1 MCTFEFRIRHERPID
16 DNASIKL
23 RQGNTDMED
32 RKPKA
37 WIKNITFSSG
47 QCLEFSEHD
56 KVIIVGPN
64 NSGKSQSLRDIIESV
79 QNTNATTVVAKTVTL
94 EKKGSIAD
102 LNEFLKPHMNFD
114 GLSYRLGNWNI
125 ATPHTSLWGQPGL
138 HSAIAPGFIKNISAN
153 DRLTIC
159 KPPPSLKPD
168 QERSR
173 PQHVLYEDDG
183 LMSKVSALFK
193 RAFNADLMIDFKGG
207 SVIPIHVGEVPTG
220 PEMVDRASQAY
231 ALAVRTNPALER
243 QGDGMRGYAGILF
256 ETLVTD
262 LDMMLVD
269 EPEAFLHPPQMRK
282 LGETLASEVKG
293 QLFVSTHSSDILR
306 GFLEGTKGEVRII
319 RITRNG
325 TTNEVHEAKID
336 VIRELWQ
343 KPDLRYSNAL
353 EGIFHEQTIICEDD
367 SDCRLINSVADH
379 CASQPTERWM
389 DTSYIPTGGKH
400 AIPKI
405 ASILRQIGL
414 SLKAVV
420 DIDFLSEERLVKD
433 TVEAFGGNWEELKT
447 DWKVV
452 DNEVRNGLKSKSAQ
466 TIKADIQEIIGNS
479 DSDHLPASAIK
490 ESLKQVS
497 PWNEVKRYGAAR
509 IPRGDGT
516 TRYNELDRKL
526 KSIGIYVIPKG
537 EIEGFC
543 PSISGH
549 GPKFV
554 TSLLNT
560 YNLDAEELA
569 EARSFVTT
577 VLTGEGSKR
586 KPILLSE

>member
-1 MCTFEFRIRHERPID
+1 
-16 DNASIKL
+16 
-23 RQGNTDMED
+23 MED
-32 RKPKA
+32 RRIKA
-37 WIKNITFSSG
+37 WIKAITFSSG
-47 QCLEFSEHD
+47 QRLAFSEHD

-64 NSGKSQSLRDIIESV
+64 NSGKSQLLRDLVTSIQNSSQKTIVV
-79 QNTNATTVVAKTVTL
+79 QDVVVEKTGSTEELL
-94 EKKGSIAD
+94 EM
-102 LNEFLKPHMNFD
+102 LKPHLTAD
-114 GLSYRLGNWNI
+114 GQQYRYGNWNLH
-125 ATPHTSLWGQPGL
+125 ATHLNLWNQPGL
-138 HSAIAPGFIKNISAN
+138 YGPIATGFIKNISAN

-159 KPPPSLKPD
+159 TPPNSLSPN
-168 QERSR
+168 QEKTR
-173 PQHVLYEDDG
+173 PQHMLYEDDN
-183 LMSKVSALFK
+183 LMSKISTLFK

-207 SVIPIHVGEVPTG
+207 SVIPIHVGKIPAG

-231 ALAVRTNPALER
+231 ALAVRTNPALDQ

-306 GFLEGTKGEVRII
+306 GFLEGTKGEVRIV

-325 TTNEVHEAKID
+325 SANEIHEAKLE

-353 EGIFHEQTIICEDD
+353 EGIFHEQTILCEDD
-367 SDCRLINSVADH
+367 SDCRLINSIADY
-379 CASQPTERWM
+379 CAAQPNEQWM

-414 SLKAVV
+414 SLKTVV
-420 DIDFLSEERLVKD
+420 DIDFLSEEKLVKD
-433 TVEAFGGNWEELKT
+433 TVEAFGGNWDDFKT

-452 DNEVRNGLKSKSAQ
+452 DNEVRNGLKSKSVHA
-466 TIKADIQEIIGNS
+466 IKIDIQEIIQNS
-479 DSDHLPASAIK
+479 NPDHLPASAIK

-497 PWNEVKRYGAAR
+497 PWNEVKRYGSSR

-554 TSLLNT
+554 TSLLNAYT
-560 YNLDAEELA
+560 LDAEELS
-569 EARSFVTT
+569 EVRRFVTM
-577 VLTGEGSKR
+577 VLTGR
-586 KPILLSE
+586 

>member
-1 MCTFEFRIRHERPID
+1 
-16 DNASIKL
+16 
-23 RQGNTDMED
+23 MED
-32 RKPKA
+32 YKPKA
-37 WIKNITFSSG
+37 WINTITFSSG
-47 QCLEFSEHD
+47 QRLEFSENE
-56 KVIIVGPN
+56 KIIIVGPN
-64 NSGKSQSLRDIIESV
+64 NSGKSQSLRDIIELIQSS
-79 QNTNATTVVAKTVTL
+79 TVPKVVVKDITV
-94 EKKGSIAD
+94 EKVGSRTDLIKFLTPHISAD
-102 LNEFLKPHMNFD
+102 
-114 GLSYRLGNWNI
+114 GQYYRYGNWNL
-125 ATPHTSLWGQPGL
+125 HTSHTQYWDQPRL
-138 HSAIAPGFIKNISAN
+138 YSSMASGFIKNISAN

-159 KPPPSLKPD
+159 TPPNSITPG
-168 QERSR
+168 QEKSR
-173 PQHVLYEDDG
+173 PQHILYEDDA
-183 LMSKVSALFK
+183 LMSKISSLFK
-193 RAFNADLMIDFKGG
+193 RAFKTDLMIDFKGG
-207 SVIPIHVGEVPTG
+207 NVIPIHVGITPTG
-220 PEMVDRASQAY
+220 PEMVDRASQVY
-231 ALAVRTNPALER
+231 AQAVRSNPPLDR

-306 GFLEGTKGEVRII
+306 GFLEGTKGEIRII

-325 TTNEVHEAKID
+325 DINEVQEAKID

-367 SDCRLINSVADH
+367 SDCRLINSIADY
-379 CASQPTERWM
+379 CGSTSDENWM

-405 ASILRQIGL
+405 ASTLRQIGL
-414 SLKAVV
+414 SLKTVV
-420 DIDFLSEERLVKD
+420 DIDFLSEERLVKE
-433 TVEAFGGNWEELKT
+433 TVEAFGGDWDNFKT

-466 TIKADIQEIIGNS
+466 FIKSDIQNIINEANPEY
-479 DSDHLPASAIK
+479 LPASAIK

-497 PWNEVKRYGAAR
+497 SWNEVKKYGASR

-516 TRYNELDRKL
+516 SRYLDLDQKL
-526 KSIGIYVIPKG
+526 KSIGIYIIPKG

-554 TSLLNT
+554 TRVLNT
-560 YNLDAEELA
+560 YTLDAEELND
-569 EARSFVTT
+569 ARIFVKM
-577 VLTGEGSKR
+577 VHTGHGSKR
-586 KPILLSE
+586 SPIVIPDPVETTAT

>member
-1 MCTFEFRIRHERPID
+1 
-16 DNASIKL
+16 
-23 RQGNTDMED
+23 MEAQ
-32 RKPKA
+32 KPKA
-37 WIKNITFSSG
+37 WIRTITFSSG
-47 QCLEFSEHD
+47 QRLDFSEQE

-64 NSGKSQSLRDIIESV
+64 NSGKSQSLRDIIELIKDSS
-79 QNTNATTVVAKTVTL
+79 APKVVINDL
-94 EKKGSIAD
+94 DIEKVGSKDD
-102 LNEFLKPHMNFD
+102 LIKFLAPHTSED
-114 GLSYRLGNWNI
+114 GQAYRYGNWNF
-125 ATPHTSLWGQPGL
+125 HTSQVHNWERPRLYDSL
-138 HSAIAPGFIKNISAN
+138 APGFIKNISAN

-159 KPPPSLKPD
+159 NSPSSITPG
-168 QERSR
+168 QEKSR
-173 PQHVLYEDDG
+173 PQHVLYEDDT
-183 LMSKVSALFK
+183 LMAKVSALFK
-193 RAFNADLMIDFKGG
+193 RAFKADLMIDFKGG
-207 SVIPIHVGEVPTG
+207 SVIPIHVGITPTG
-220 PEMVDRASQAY
+220 PEMADRASQAY
-231 ALAVRTNPALER
+231 AQAVRSNPPLDR

-306 GFLEGTKGEVRII
+306 GFLEGTKGEIRII

-325 TTNEVHEAKID
+325 KTNEIHEAKAD

-367 SDCRLINSVADH
+367 SDCRLINSIADY
-379 CASQPTERWM
+379 CGSISDENWK

-405 ASILRQIGL
+405 ASTLRKIGL
-414 SLKAVV
+414 SLKTVV
-420 DIDFLSEERLVKD
+420 DIDFLSEERLVKE
-433 TVEAFGGNWEELKT
+433 TVEAFGGDWEDFKT

-452 DNEVRNGLKSKSAQ
+452 DSEVRKGLKSKSAQ
-466 TIKADIQEIIGNS
+466 DIKSDIEKIIS
-479 DSDHLPASAIK
+479 TASPEHLPTSDIK

-497 PWNEVKRYGAAR
+497 PWNEVKKYGASR

-516 TRYNELDRKL
+516 KRYLDLDKKL
-526 KSIGIYVIPKG
+526 KNIGIYVISKG

-543 PSISGH
+543 PGISGH

-554 TSLLNT
+554 TSVLNT
-560 YNLDAEELA
+560 YSLDADELN
-569 EARSFVTT
+569 EVRTFVNM
-577 VLTGEGSKR
+577 VHSGNGSKHG
-586 KPILLSE
+586 PILIPTPAEIA

>member
-1 MCTFEFRIRHERPID
+1 MEERKI
-16 DNASIKL
+16 
-23 RQGNTDMED
+23 
-32 RKPKA
+32 KA
-37 WIKNITFSSG
+37 WIKSITFSSG
-47 QCLEFSEHD
+47 QCLTFSEHD

-64 NSGKSQSLRDIIESV
+64 NSGKSQSLRDIVELIQIDSPQTIV
-79 QNTNATTVVAKTVTL
+79 IKNVTL
-94 EKKGSIAD
+94 EKIGSAD
-102 LNEFLKPHMNFD
+102 DLTELLKSHISSD
-114 GLSYRLGNWNI
+114 GQYYRYGNWNLHKS
-125 ATPHTSLWGQPGL
+125 HTYLWTNPGL
-138 HSAIAPGFIKNISAN
+138 HGPIAPGFIKNISAN

-159 KPPPSLKPD
+159 NPPNSLTPG
-168 QERSR
+168 QEKSR
-173 PQHVLYEDDG
+173 PQHILYEDDK
-183 LMSKVSALFK
+183 LMAKVSSLFK
-193 RAFNADLMIDFKGG
+193 RAFNTDLMIDFKGG
-207 SVIPIHVGEVPTG
+207 SVIPIHVGTVPTG
-220 PEMVDRASQAY
+220 TEMVDRASQAY
-231 ALAVRTNPALER
+231 ALAVRSNPALDR

-306 GFLEGTKGEVRII
+306 GFLEGTKGEIRII

-325 TTNEVHEAKID
+325 AINEVHEAQID
-336 VIRELWQ
+336 IIRELWQ

-367 SDCRLINSVADH
+367 SDCRLINSIADYS
-379 CASQPTERWM
+379 ASLPNEQWM

-414 SLKAVV
+414 SLKTVV
-420 DIDFLSEERLVKD
+420 DIDFLSEEKLVKD
-433 TVEAFGGNWEELKT
+433 TVIAFGGDWDDFKT

-452 DNEVRNGLKSKSAQ
+452 DNEVRSGLKSKSAQ
-466 TIKADIQEIIGNS
+466 AIKSDISELIQGADA
-479 DSDHLPASAIK
+479 DYLPASAIK
-490 ESLKQVS
+490 ESLKQGS
-497 PWNEVKRYGAAR
+497 PWNEVKKYGASR

-516 TRYNELDRKL
+516 TRYIELDRKL
-526 KSIGIYVIPKG
+526 KDIGIYVIPKG

-543 PSISGH
+543 PAISGH

-554 TSLLNT
+554 TSVLNT
-560 YNLDAEELA
+560 YALDAEELS
-569 EARSFVTT
+569 EVRGFVTM
-577 VLTGEGSKR
+577 VHKGQGSKR
-586 KPILLSE
+586 NPISIPDQSDATRK